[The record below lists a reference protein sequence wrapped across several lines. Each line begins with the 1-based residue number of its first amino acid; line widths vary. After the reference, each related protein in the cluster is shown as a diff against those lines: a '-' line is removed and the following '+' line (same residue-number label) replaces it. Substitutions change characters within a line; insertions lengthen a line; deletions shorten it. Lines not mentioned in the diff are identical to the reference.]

1 MCTNLILYLK
11 QSSVACWYM
20 SFVFL
25 SYLSLQFLLR
35 NHTQVLLHLCS
46 SLVFFFFFKQT
57 RTAKKKYYKSCNTNR
72 SQRGKYFNRVKS
84 YVLFLL
90 LSLFIIYQ
98 HLQIL
103 HHMLLVCFSRLSSS
117 WHLPSLHF
125 LFCPHLSTPLTLISL
140 SCFLLSSTL
149 KPLLA
154 FSGASYSRHSW
165 NSCWI
170 GEWRQTNVLLGC

>member
-20 SFVFL
+20 SFVFFVIFVFTIFTQE
-25 SYLSLQFLLR
+25 SHPGIIAPLLF
-35 NHTQVLLHLCS
+35 S
-46 SLVFFFFFKQT
+46 SFFFFFSKLEQL
-57 RTAKKKYYKSCNTNR
+57 RKKYYKSCNTNR

-117 WHLPSLHF
+117 WHL
-125 LFCPHLSTPLTLISL
+125 HLSTSFSVHTSALLSL
-140 SCFLLSSTL
+140 SFLSPVFFWAARWSL
-149 KPLLA
+149 
-154 FSGASYSRHSW
+154 
-165 NSCWI
+165 C
-170 GEWRQTNVLLGC
+170 

>member
-46 SLVFFFFFKQT
+46 SLVFFFFLSKLEQL
-57 RTAKKKYYKSCNTNR
+57 RKKYYKSCNTNR

-117 WHLPSLHF
+117 WHL
-125 LFCPHLSTPLTLISL
+125 HLSTSFSVHTSALLSL
-140 SCFLLSSTL
+140 SFLSPVFFWAARWSL
-149 KPLLA
+149 
-154 FSGASYSRHSW
+154 
-165 NSCWI
+165 C
-170 GEWRQTNVLLGC
+170 